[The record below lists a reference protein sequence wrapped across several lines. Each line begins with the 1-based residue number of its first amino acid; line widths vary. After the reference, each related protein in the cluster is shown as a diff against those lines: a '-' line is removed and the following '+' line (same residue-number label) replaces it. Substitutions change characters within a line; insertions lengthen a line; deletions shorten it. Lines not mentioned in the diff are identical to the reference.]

1 MFGFKLGLASICPLS
16 FFLSL
21 FYFVLFWGFVLPLV
35 LFEAGSSPRFCLV
48 MNCKFLSNSFYPRPR
63 GNQSEAAI
71 VLWSQLRCQNTRSLF
86 WNSDNALIR
95 FTVDF
100 LFGNLVNVN
109 SSTPHPLL
117 LTDSKGST
125 LMCKKYKEFQV
136 GIFWGEGVG
145 WFWGKTR
152 TTVLCGLAPPSI
164 KASITPSHN
173 LNWHSTIPELPITSA
188 ANIESDHVF
197 LLNNDKDNKD
207 EKRRS
212 KKHLCASTLYSHTFI
227 FSP

>member
-1 MFGFKLGLASICPLS
+1 MFSFKLGLASICPLS

-21 FYFVLFWGFVLPLV
+21 FYFVLFWGFVLPSV
-35 LFEAGSSPRFCLV
+35 LFEAGPCPRFCLL

-71 VLWSQLRCQNTRSLF
+71 VLCSQLRCQNTRSLF

-136 GIFWGEGVG
+136 GIFLGGG
-145 WFWGKTR
+145 
-152 TTVLCGLAPPSI
+152 CGLVLRQ
-164 KASITPSHN
+164 N
-173 LNWHSTIPELPITSA
+173 
-188 ANIESDHVF
+188 
-197 LLNNDKDNKD
+197 KDNGVVRLGPSLHQSLHHSISQSQLAFD
-207 EKRRS
+207 HPGIAHHVCSEYWIWPCVFV
-212 KKHLCASTLYSHTFI
+212 L
-227 FSP
+227 